1 MPAHSAGI
9 LMYRRGRG
17 GALEVLLAHPGGPFW
32 RRRDAG
38 AWSIPKGEVGPLE
51 SPETTAL
58 REFREEIG
66 IEPQGRLESLGT
78 IRQKAGKYV
87 DAFALEGD
95 FAPDQLSS
103 NTFELEWPPK
113 SGRRAKFP
121 EVDRVEW
128 FDLDSARDKMLA
140 GQVEFLDMLEER
152 YAASDPATEVS

>member
-9 LMYRRGRG
+9 LMYRRRRG

-38 AWSIPKGEVGPLE
+38 AWSIPKGEVSPLE

-58 REFREEIG
+58 REFREELG

-95 FAPDQLSS
+95 FEPERLSS
-103 NTFELEWPPK
+103 NTFEVEWPPK

-128 FDLDSARDKMLA
+128 FDLERAREKMLA
-140 GQVEFLDMLEER
+140 GQVEFLDMLVER
-152 YAASDPATEVS
+152 HGAAQAAGEVS